1 MYPSCDVTFISVLK
15 NFFVLYVKRSIDCS
29 TSQGIIPPVGFAIIS
44 RQFHIVKHLIGLDGF
59 DTSTLG
65 VSSAL
70 VAVCIVTYF
79 LPIPLLSS

>member
-1 MYPSCDVTFISVLK
+1 MLHKQKYCEPDVSDLQLI
-15 NFFVLYVKRSIDCS
+15 CS

-44 RQFHIVKHLIGLDGF
+44 QQFHMVKHLIGLDGF

-70 VAVCIVTYF
+70 VAVCAVTYS
-79 LPIPLLSS
+79 LPILPLSS